1 MSAIKVHMSNTGNL
15 QGQKI
20 LERVRR
26 IYDELYSKPLST
38 SFNISLKMQNSKR
51 GNVQVVYFSTKGVSQ
66 DIFSNPFDMVMQHD
80 LLLK

>member
-1 MSAIKVHMSNTGNL
+1 
-15 QGQKI
+15 
-20 LERVRR
+20 
-26 IYDELYSKPLST
+26 
-38 SFNISLKMQNSKR
+38 MQNSKR